1 MMGGY
6 QTSYRLTI
14 TTCALVSELDK
25 GIKAIA
31 LVQFWMVLLN
41 KYPHFGQQYNS
52 TFMQQ
57 DAKECSSESL
67 DSVKTLFGIELSIMT
82 CTLTKLV
89 LRLKEI
95 QPSKVEVNKAELIG
109 IDWTFKFDK
118 KIMQKNGSGHTVLIV
133 QRHHFASYL
142 EREWQCSTYDIQVA
156 NVLIGAYDKTGTM
169 NTNQMAVAKLVAWS
183 PRHIILLKFRVDGI
197 TYNPLDG
204 EILNWPTGQMDA
216 NLQMIAKVVVVYNNA
231 SIEQAK
237 QKYVAH
243 GMPTEVA
250 PKFLVEK
257 MVLFEESKGAES
269 SNGKDF
275 LGYC

>member
-6 QTSYRLTI
+6 QTSHRLTI

-41 KYPHFGQQYNS
+41 KYPHFG
-52 TFMQQ
+52 F
-57 DAKECSSESL
+57 SESL
-67 DSVKTLFGIELSIMT
+67 DSVKALFGIELVSMVHCIES
-82 CTLTKLV
+82 
-89 LRLKEI
+89 LR
-95 QPSKVEVNKAELIG
+95 
-109 IDWTFKFDK
+109 
-118 KIMQKNGSGHTVLIV
+118 KIMPKNGSGHTVLIV

-257 MVLFEESKGAES
+257 MVISEESKGAES

>member
-67 DSVKTLFGIELSIMT
+67 DSVKTLFGIELVSMVHCIES
-82 CTLTKLV
+82 
-89 LRLKEI
+89 LR
-95 QPSKVEVNKAELIG
+95 
-109 IDWTFKFDK
+109 